1 MEVLDTYLNEIFQCS
16 NSPVNEQLI
25 RLSNLLNINPAINPY
40 IVRINNL
47 PFLQD
52 KYLNDLIDGKHFYK
66 DEWLAFNEV
75 VISFIRLS
83 NQLNPWSSLE
93 SFDLY
98 TTYIN
103 DLSVAFNNANRGYL
117 ITYLVKNT
125 IRFVMPIATKLDYQL
140 YYKENCMKPR
150 LAYLASILLKIFNNI
165 RSQLSGDASDT
176 TIKVSSKSS
185 IILYIGIKLCQTY
198 FKLSNPLLCRNI
210 FSNMNNANLVMGK
223 YDMNEQIQYRF
234 YLGRFYF
241 LKNQLV
247 DAYTHLLWCLQ
258 RCPAVTDSSNI
269 TRILQYLIPISIA
282 IGKRPNFNFLQQMYY
297 SSPNTTPS
305 FFAIV

>member
-25 RLSNLLNINPAINPY
+25 RLSNLLDVNPAINPY

-98 TTYIN
+98 TNYIN

-117 ITYLVKNT
+117 ITYLVKDT
-125 IRFVMPIATKLDYQL
+125 IRFVIPIATKLDYQL

-165 RSQLSGDASDT
+165 RSQLSGDVSDT
-176 TIKVSSKSS
+176 AIKVSSKSS
-185 IILYIGIKLCQTY
+185 IILYIGIRLCQTY
-198 FKLSNPLLCRNI
+198 FKLFESVAMP
-210 FSNMNNANLVMGK
+210 
-223 YDMNEQIQYRF
+223 Q
-234 YLGRFYF
+234 
-241 LKNQLV
+241 
-247 DAYTHLLWCLQ
+247 H
-258 RCPAVTDSSNI
+258 
-269 TRILQYLIPISIA
+269 
-282 IGKRPNFNFLQQMYY
+282 LQQYE
-297 SSPNTTPS
+297 
-305 FFAIV
+305 